1 MNNQPIVPFDV
12 NTIRKDFPIFGQKVH
27 GDQPL
32 VFLDST
38 ASSQKPKQ
46 VIEAMTKCYQ
56 EYYANI
62 HRGVY
67 EISARGTKEYG
78 LAKRKV
84 ASFINAR
91 ATKLTEED
99 GHEEIIFTRNST
111 ESINLVAKTWGK
123 ENIKNG
129 DEIITTIMEHHSNI
143 VPWQELAKE
152 KKATIHYVD
161 IDEQGFLRL
170 DQLGTYLNEKTKIVA
185 VTHMSNVL
193 GTINPVKRI
202 AEMAHS
208 VGAKI
213 LVDGAQSVPH
223 IPVDVQDIDCDFLV
237 FSGHKMLGPSGIGVL
252 YGKKE
257 LLEEMVP
264 FLHGGDMIKKVTLE
278 GAEWN
283 KLPWKF
289 EAGTPAIV
297 EGIGLGAAIDYLDNI
312 GMENV
317 ERYEQEITQYALE
330 SLSEVMGLKLYGPA
344 AQYKGGVTAF
354 TLNVDGNLPIH
365 PEDIGYSL
373 DEDGICIRTGLHC
386 AHPLHDRLGVPNGTA
401 RASFYIYTTFE
412 EIDNLVYSLNN
423 VTQRFRAK

>member
-1 MNNQPIVPFDV
+1 MTNRLAASLDV
-12 NTIRKDFPIFGQKVH
+12 NEIRKDFPIFGQMVH
-27 GDQPL
+27 GNKPI

-38 ASSQKPKQ
+38 ASSQKPKL
-46 VIEAMTKCYQ
+46 VIEAMTTCYQ

-67 EISARGTKEYG
+67 EISARGTREYG
-78 LAKRKV
+78 LAKRKT
-84 ASFINAR
+84 ANFINAR
-91 ATKLTEED
+91 PTKLLEED

-111 ESINLVAKTWGK
+111 ESINLVVKTWGK
-123 ENIKNG
+123 VNISQG
-129 DEIITTIMEHHSNI
+129 DEIITTVMEHHSNI

-152 KKATIHYVD
+152 KGATVRYID
-161 IDEQGFLRL
+161 IDENGFLRL
-170 DQLGTYLNEKTKIVA
+170 DDLAKYLSEKTKIVA
-185 VTHMSNVL
+185 VTQMSNVL
-193 GTINPVKRI
+193 GTINPVKKI

-223 IPVDVQDIDCDFLV
+223 LPVDVQDIDCDFLV

-257 LLEEMVP
+257 LLEEMPP

-297 EGIGLGAAIDYLDNI
+297 EGIGLGAAIDYLNNI
-312 GMENV
+312 GMERV
-317 ERYEQEITQYALE
+317 EHYEQEITQYALE
-330 SLSEVMGLKLYGPA
+330 ALSEVKGIKIYGPS
-344 AQYKGGVTAF
+344 AQYKGGIATF
-354 TLNVDGNLPIH
+354 TLGINGDLPIH

-386 AHPLHDRLGVPNGTA
+386 AHPLHDRLGVPAGTA
-401 RASFYIYTTFE
+401 RASFYLYTTFE
-412 EIDNLVYSLNN
+412 EIDKLVASLNKVN
-423 VTQRFRAK
+423 KRFGTA